1 MSNSSCSRVEKKLDK
16 CIKDAPTRGCAEA
29 MAAVVQ
35 CRGSKICAKS
45 CGEEYN
51 RWFLCHG
58 SMMSVARYTAP
69 DGKIYKNCL
78 SFLSDFAECDAGWRW
93 KLEEQDPNP
102 ALK

>member
-1 MSNSSCSRVEKKLDK
+1 
-16 CIKDAPTRGCAEA
+16 
-29 MAAVVQ
+29 
-35 CRGSKICAKS
+35 
-45 CGEEYN
+45 
-51 RWFLCHG
+51 
-58 SMMSVARYTAP
+58 MSVARYTAP